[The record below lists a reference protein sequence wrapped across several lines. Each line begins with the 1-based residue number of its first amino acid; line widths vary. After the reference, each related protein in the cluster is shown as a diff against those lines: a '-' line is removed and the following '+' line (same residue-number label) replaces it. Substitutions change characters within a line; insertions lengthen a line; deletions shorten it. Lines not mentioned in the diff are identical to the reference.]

1 MVKNFKQSKIY
12 KIESIYSNDDE
23 PIYIGSTT
31 KSYLS
36 QRMTAHR
43 SGYKRY
49 NKTGLGFMSSY
60 VMFDKYGIDNCKI
73 SLLENVDANNSD
85 ELKVYEAKY
94 IKLLNCV
101 NINYNQ
107 IIKKPQNFNN
117 MKIQLIKELETGT
130 NTDITDES
138 ILNHPKLKLFINLIK
153 DLGYN
158 YTKKHITGE
167 ELITNFKNI
176 FSNSELYINQKAAKI
191 NYNIPY
197 FNFDDKT
204 TSIRQ
209 LLGHLNTILRVYSL
223 KISKHQQTIKNKKN
237 YCYKIEILKDV
248 DKLIKCKVEEGY
260 ILNHQ

>member
-31 KSYLS
+31 KAYLS

-60 VMFDKYGIDNCKI
+60 LMFDKYGIDKCKI

-85 ELKVYEAKY
+85 ELKTYEAKY

-107 IIKKPQNFNN
+107 IIKKQLNIKKNN
-117 MKIQLIKELETGT
+117 KDKFINCIQLFYKNDISHINIKLLNELETEAKISRFQVEHKEIDEPIIISDELYKRI
-130 NTDITDES
+130 NTVFNS
-138 ILNHPKLKLFINLIK
+138 IEKKPLSYNEFINYYVCKLKHLLDKMNMIEKANIQINKIRRVRYKINEPLLFNYIKDALTIDNKDNFDMNIINNFNILKPLFI
-153 DLGYN
+153 
-158 YTKKHITGE
+158 
-167 ELITNFKNI
+167 
-176 FSNSELYINQKAAKI
+176 
-191 NYNIPY
+191 
-197 FNFDDKT
+197 
-204 TSIRQ
+204 
-209 LLGHLNTILRVYSL
+209 
-223 KISKHQQTIKNKKN
+223 
-237 YCYKIEILKDV
+237 
-248 DKLIKCKVEEGY
+248 
-260 ILNHQ
+260 